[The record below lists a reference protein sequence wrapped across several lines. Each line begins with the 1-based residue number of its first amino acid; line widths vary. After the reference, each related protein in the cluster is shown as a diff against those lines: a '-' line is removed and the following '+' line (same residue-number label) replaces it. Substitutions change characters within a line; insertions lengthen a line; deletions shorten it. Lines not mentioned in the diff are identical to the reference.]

1 VPSAFNLPGTVR
13 VRRNEV
19 ARESLESKL
28 LAIGRRFAV
37 GGEMNSNKV
46 ASALKRQKELL
57 EQVFDLAECQVELLE
72 TERVEDL
79 EVLLS
84 LRGGLLSEL
93 AVSDEEIDPEMWQ
106 IRNDHTLT
114 TEQLDELHSLNQA
127 ILQLADRI
135 AKLDE
140 EAEWLAEH
148 PRACSAASS
157 RTETAS

>member
-1 VPSAFNLPGTVR
+1 
-13 VRRNEV
+13 
-19 ARESLESKL
+19 
-28 LAIGRRFAV
+28 
-37 GGEMNSNKV
+37 MNSNKV

-57 EQVFDLAECQVELLE
+57 EQVFDLAKCQLELLE

-114 TEQLDELHSLNQA
+114 TEQLDELHSLNHA
-127 ILQLADRI
+127 ILQLTDRI
-135 AKLDE
+135 VELDE
-140 EAEWLAEH
+140 EAEWLAQ
-148 PRACSAASS
+148 RLFSCQ
-157 RTETAS
+157 